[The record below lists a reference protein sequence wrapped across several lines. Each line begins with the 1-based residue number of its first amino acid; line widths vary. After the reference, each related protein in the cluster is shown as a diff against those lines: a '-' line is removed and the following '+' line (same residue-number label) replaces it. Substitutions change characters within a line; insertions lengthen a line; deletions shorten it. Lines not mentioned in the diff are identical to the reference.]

1 MERVC
6 VAVAIPARW
15 IVVAVADVADAV
27 ADADAD
33 ADGTIRV
40 ERNATARVQHALAIL
55 VHDIIML
62 LLLLPVTVWYTAT
75 VRVLP
80 QCQPMLSFVFL
91 SSFRMLDR
99 CGGDEKRKRG

>member
-15 IVVAVADVADAV
+15 IVVAVADVADA
-27 ADADAD
+27 D

-40 ERNATARVQHALAIL
+40 ERNATARVQPALAIL